1 MLVYASPSPR
11 RKPLVLVGGIS
22 TYRKNDGHNAG
33 VLACGGPLLAESH
46 HVAIREWRGRCG
58 APAVVC
64 SAATARCVRT
74 TVRDAGPWGAVRIE
88 QGYVGSG
95 DAGRHAGTGQAR
107 RWEVQVRLR
116 PGWRRRAVV
125 DVTRA
130 VWRELGRPAALSGVV
145 VWVEGKR

>member
-1 MLVYASPSPR
+1 MTAAT
-11 RKPLVLVGGIS
+11 LVLVGSLS
-22 TYRKNDGHNAG
+22 TYHAGDGFNSG
-33 VLACGGPLLAESH
+33 QLACGGPLLADSH

-74 TVRDAGPWGAVRIE
+74 TVRDAGPWGAVRDGAW
-88 QGYVGSG
+88 Q
-95 DAGRHAGTGQAR
+95 
-107 RWEVQVRLR
+107 VQIRLR

-145 VWVEGKR
+145 VWVGR